1 MYSVGVDIGG
11 TQTRVALVND
21 IGEVF
26 KKEAFKTLKDNPV
39 ENLNK
44 INEIIKSFNV
54 DVVGVGIS
62 CPGPLD
68 LKNGIVLTPPNLP
81 GWHNFHLKAESEKIM
96 QLPAFVENDANLAGL
111 AEAVYG
117 AGKGLDIVQYLTI
130 STGIGGGL
138 TINKEIYQGSNGF
151 AQEIANSILWK
162 DGPQQGILK
171 KGSLE
176 SISSGTAITKRAND
190 LGLLVDHAGEV
201 NDLAKAGNKDA
212 KEIMEDAKEYLSNM
226 LAIMI
231 AILDPNIIV
240 LGGGV
245 ALKIDGFVKE
255 IKDRVTSKVYDVQKD
270 SINIVKA
277 QLGDDNGLIGGAAL
291 AFLKVAEEKNVNN

>member
-96 QLPAFVENDANLAGL
+96 QLPAFVENDANLAAL
-111 AEAVYG
+111 AEVVYG
-117 AGKGLDIVQYLTI
+117 AGKGFDIVQYLTI

-162 DGPQQGILK
+162 M
-171 KGSLE
+171 
-176 SISSGTAITKRAND
+176 D
-190 LGLLVDHAGEV
+190 L
-201 NDLAKAGNKDA
+201 NK
-212 KEIMEDAKEYLSNM
+212 
-226 LAIMI
+226 
-231 AILDPNIIV
+231 V
-240 LGGGV
+240 
-245 ALKIDGFVKE
+245 F
-255 IKDRVTSKVYDVQKD
+255 
-270 SINIVKA
+270 
-277 QLGDDNGLIGGAAL
+277 
-291 AFLKVAEEKNVNN
+291 

>member
-212 KEIMEDAKEYLSNM
+212 AVIMEDAKEYLSNM

-291 AFLKVAEEKNVNN
+291 ACLKVAEEKNVNN